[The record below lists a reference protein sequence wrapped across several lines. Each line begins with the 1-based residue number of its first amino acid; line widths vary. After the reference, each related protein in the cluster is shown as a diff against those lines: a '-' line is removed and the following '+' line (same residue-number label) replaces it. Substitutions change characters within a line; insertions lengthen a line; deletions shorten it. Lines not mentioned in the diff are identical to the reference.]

1 MQGNR
6 KFEKTCKRDGKVF
19 QFQRTTRLWTILV
32 TIRSVNP
39 RSVLKRANKTS
50 ILKIGMTTDGNH
62 ACIPKLG
69 GEFRALLLVLVLL
82 SRPEV
87 WLQSRSRLG
96 IPCRLIWKPILLDT
110 AGRYHEYH
118 ATIHWKHESGW
129 SVVVDF
135 WSGLCSPQRF
145 WLIWTH
151 RGLCLY
157 SSWACRLSILFYF
170 SAMKILKE
178 WLNTWSGFFKS

>member
-1 MQGNR
+1 MNNSGN
-6 KFEKTCKRDGKVF
+6 
-19 QFQRTTRLWTILV
+19 V
-32 TIRSVNP
+32 TIRYVNP

-69 GEFRALLLVLVLL
+69 GEFHALPLVLVLL

-87 WLQSRSRLG
+87 WLESRSRLG

-129 SVVVDF
+129 SV
-135 WSGLCSPQRF
+135 GIG
-145 WLIWTH
+145 WLISDRACAHLSASGSYEPTEDCVCIQA
-151 RGLCLY
+151 GL
-157 SSWACRLSILFYF
+157 AGCRFCFIFLQSRF
-170 SAMKILKE
+170 
-178 WLNTWSGFFKS
+178 